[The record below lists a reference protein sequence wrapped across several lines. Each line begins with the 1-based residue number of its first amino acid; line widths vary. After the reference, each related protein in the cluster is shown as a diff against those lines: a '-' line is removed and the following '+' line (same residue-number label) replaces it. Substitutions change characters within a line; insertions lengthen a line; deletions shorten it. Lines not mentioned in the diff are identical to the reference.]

1 MPNRV
6 HEQGSADALSLH
18 LTQWSHMNDQEAL
31 AQPYSI
37 VVGIDYSDTST
48 LALAEALTVASLRA
62 PSQLH
67 LVEALPSLKPL
78 DAARAIWANAPAAG
92 FDPAELE
99 AKLRTAAQELSD
111 YATRILGA
119 PGEQE
124 LGDPALRDLS
134 WFTHLR
140 TSDATQAICQVAAD
154 VEANLVMVGT
164 HGRKGLE
171 RFLLG
176 SVAEGVVR
184 HAPCPVL
191 VVRSVGAKAAV
202 DVPMI
207 EPACPR
213 CWRRG
218 ERAGWRVLV

>member
-1 MPNRV
+1 MTE
-6 HEQGSADALSLH
+6 HDAS
-18 LTQWSHMNDQEAL
+18 

-67 LVEALPSLKPL
+67 LVQALPSLKPL
-78 DAARAIWANAPAAG
+78 DAARAILAKAPGSSLDPAA
-92 FDPAELE
+92 LE
-99 AKLRTAAQELSD
+99 AQLQTAAQELSD
-111 YATRILGA
+111 YAVRILGE
-119 PGEQE
+119 PGEQQ
-124 LGDPALRDLS
+124 LGDPGLRDVA

-140 TSDATQAICQVAAD
+140 TSDPTQAICQVAVD

-191 VVRSVGAKAAV
+191 VVRSLGAEAAV
-202 DVPMI
+202 DVPTI
-207 EPACPR
+207 QPACPH
-213 CWRRG
+213 CVATRRASRG
-218 ERAGWRVLV
+218 RELWCDEHRQHHDRRHTYRFGQGRSPS